1 MKKVLFTAT
10 VDSHILHFHLPYLE
24 YFKNNNYEVH
34 VATNTDKP
42 ILYCDKKHKIDINRS
57 PYSLKNV
64 KAIFQLKK
72 IINAEKYDIIHCH
85 TPMGS
90 VVTRF
95 SSMKTRK
102 KNKTRII
109 YTAHGFHFYKGA
121 PLKNWLLFYPIEK
134 LLANYTDDII
144 TINKED
150 YELAKEKFNTNV
162 HYVHGVGLNKNKF
175 DIVMKKSEKTRLKKS
190 LGLKDTDFI
199 ISYVARLDKNKN
211 QKFLIDV
218 MDKILKKNK
227 NIHLLF
233 IGNDELNGYY
243 QRIVK
248 NKKIQDNIHF
258 LGYRSDIPK
267 LLRITDLA
275 VSSSKREGLPVNI
288 MEAMYC
294 KVPIVAL
301 KNRGIDDLI
310 IGDNRRKLLVSNE
323 EEMVEKIDCLISNN
337 IKTIDYS
344 NINSYLID
352 NVLQEVQKIYDIEN
366 DLK

>member
-10 VDSHILHFHLPYLE
+10 VDSHILHFHLPYLK

-34 VATNTDKP
+34 VATNTDTP
-42 ILYCDKKHKIDINRS
+42 ILYCDKKYKIDIDRS
-57 PYSLKNV
+57 PYNFCNI
-64 KAIFQLKK
+64 KAIFQLRK
-72 IINAEKYDIIHCH
+72 IINEEKYDIIHCH
-85 TPMGS
+85 TPMGG

-95 SSMKTRK
+95 SSIKTRK
-102 KNKTRII
+102 NNKTRVI

-134 LLANYTDDII
+134 FLANYTDDIV

-150 YELAKEKFNTNV
+150 YELANKKFNANI

-175 DIVMKKSEKTRLKKS
+175 DIPMKKNDKNLLKKS
-190 LGLKDTDFI
+190 LGLNNTDFI

-211 QKFLIDV
+211 QEFLIDV
-218 MDKILKKNK
+218 MDKLLKNNK

-243 QRIVK
+243 QKIVK
-248 NKKIQDNIHF
+248 NKKIQNNIHF

-267 LLRITDLA
+267 LLRITDLV

-310 IGDNRRKLLVSNE
+310 IGSNKKNLLVSNK
-323 EEMVEKIDCLISNN
+323 EEMIEKIDYLISNN
-337 IKTIDYS
+337 IKFIDYS
-344 NINSYLID
+344 NINNYFID
-352 NVLQEVQKIYDIEN
+352 NVLQEYQKIYDIE
-366 DLK
+366 KK